1 MIPASEVRARILEI
15 ARRRQKPGSGS
26 SLEFLR
32 RRTAMKQWPDL
43 TDVLG
48 DIPWATVGG
57 VATRHY
63 MPERA
68 TVDLDALV
76 ERNSAPEVRARLQQS
91 GYRYA
96 GELSVGGST
105 WSAPDGTQIDVLETQ
120 EPWVGEALRLAQQNR
135 DLQGL
140 PVLPLPYFIHMKLR
154 SSRAQDVADI
164 TRMLGQASDEQL
176 KAVREVIGR
185 LQPDALE
192 DVESM
197 ITLGRL
203 EMQ

>member
-1 MIPASEVRARILEI
+1 MTPSEVRSQILAI
-15 ARRRQKPGSGS
+15 ARRRQKPGTGS
-26 SLEFLR
+26 SQEFLR

-43 TDVLG
+43 TEILG
-48 DIPWATVGG
+48 EIHWATVGA

-68 TVDLDALV
+68 TVDLDVLV
-76 ERNSAPEVRARLQQS
+76 ARAAAAAVRARLKDH
-91 GYRYA
+91 GFRYT

-105 WSAPDGTQIDVLETQ
+105 WIAPDGTGVDVLESD
-120 EPWVGEALRLAQQNR
+120 ESWVGNALVQAQQNR

-140 PVLPLPYFIHMKLR
+140 PVLPLPYFILMKLR
-154 SSRAQDVADI
+154 SGRAQDIADV

-176 KAVREVIGR
+176 ETVREVIRR
-185 LQPDALE
+185 LQTDALE
-192 DVESM
+192 DIESM

-203 EMQ
+203 EFE